1 MEENEIRRA
10 LVGICGENGVFSSKE
25 AKYIYSRIPAGFRVG
40 EVDYLALP
48 KDTKQVQRI
57 VQLASTAAMPLVP
70 AGAGLSL
77 ADLTV
82 PLHGGIVLDLRR
94 MDRIL
99 QVNDTDRYAIIEAG
113 VTVGQMMG
121 YLSRRHPSLRIS
133 VPDAPPSATICGNLL
148 IYGSGHLS
156 RYGPHSDMINEMEV
170 VLSNGEATTLTSGAV
185 GLDWYTRIP
194 RPDLTNLFTYWF
206 GTTGIVT
213 KLSVKL
219 YPKHKARGMA
229 IFKVESPDDIPGIIR
244 YATTSGLA
252 EDVLF
257 FAMIQK
263 ESRLPMTLLH
273 LFLTG
278 EDNEEV
284 EEKKTVF
291 REMFSD
297 WTRRGR
303 SVLPV
308 DQSLLPEKYVSQQ
321 LMEPKYGID
330 DAVDAKKGG
339 GCGYIG
345 GNFPIDSIPAF
356 YKEGLAIAQNYGF
369 FGPLYTIRNVGMGHS
384 VIYNIMYPFNR
395 ADPESIALTQKAM
408 SEATDAIGRLG
419 GIEWKAPYETQR
431 KHLSLMPPGTRD
443 LMGRIQNIMNPQRI
457 FNRGNWEMDEEVIK

>member
-1 MEENEIRRA
+1 MDQTEMRRL
-10 LVGICGENGVFSSKE
+10 LVDICGDKGVFDSPE

-40 EVDYLALP
+40 EVDYLVLP
-48 KDTKQVQRI
+48 ENTQQIQEI
-57 VQLASTAAMPLVP
+57 VRLAASAAIPLIPV
-70 AGAGLSL
+70 GAGLSL

-94 MDRIL
+94 LDRIL
-99 QVNDTDRYAIIEAG
+99 QVNETDRYATIEAG
-113 VTVGQMMG
+113 VTVGQLMG
-121 YLSRRHPSLRIS
+121 YLSRRHPRLRIS

-170 VLSNGEATTLTSGAV
+170 VLASGEATTLASGAA

-194 RPDLTNLFTYWF
+194 TPDLTNLFTYWF
-206 GTTGIVT
+206 GTTGVVT

-244 YATTSGLA
+244 HATTSGLV

-278 EDNEEV
+278 EDAGEI
-284 EEKKTVF
+284 EEKRAIF
-291 REMFSD
+291 NEMFSE
-297 WTRRGR
+297 WTQRGR

-308 DQSLLPEKYVSQQ
+308 EQSLLPEKYISQQ

-356 YKEGLAIAQNYGF
+356 YKEGLEIAQNYGF

-395 ADPESIALTQKAM
+395 ADPASIALTQKAM
-408 SEATDAIGRLG
+408 KEATDAIERLG
-419 GIEWKAPYETQR
+419 GIEWKAPYETQQ
-431 KHLSLMPPGTRD
+431 KHLSLMPEGSLD
-443 LMGRIQNIMNPQRI
+443 LMERIQAIMNPQQI
-457 FNRGNWEMDEEVIK
+457 FNCGNWVMNKEESR